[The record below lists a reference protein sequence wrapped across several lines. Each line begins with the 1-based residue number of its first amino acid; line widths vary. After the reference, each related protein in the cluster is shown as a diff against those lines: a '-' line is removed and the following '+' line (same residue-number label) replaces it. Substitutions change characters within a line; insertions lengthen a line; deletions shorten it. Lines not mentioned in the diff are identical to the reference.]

1 MARAATAVADAT
13 ITASLVFMCST
24 IYNNRSIGMEP
35 RFAHV
40 ARGHL
45 LRVRTGR
52 ITAGQVFRW
61 AAAAACGVTAVGLGL
76 IVLWTVRGV
85 LALVLVALFVA
96 VSLDPAVR
104 WLVRHRVRRPV
115 AVGMILLV
123 ALAAL
128 AGLVIGVGPPLV
140 RQAGQL
146 VADLPGYI
154 GGLDERSPF
163 FRELSLRYGLDDRL
177 NELAAA
183 MPQWVATNLLG
194 MFQTFMEGLVTTV
207 TVVVLALYFLAD
219 MPRLRRRAQL
229 MAPDR
234 HRERVRRI
242 VDTAVDK
249 VGSYMIGNA
258 IVSLIAGVVAYIGL
272 LIFDVPFAL
281 PLALIVAVT
290 DLIPLVGATLGMA
303 ICGVVAAIAVGLW
316 PAAIAIVVWLLVY
329 QQIENY
335 WIVPLVMRRSM
346 DMPSLSVLLAGLV
359 GVAVLGLVGA
369 LMAIP
374 IAATIKAVIAELRI
388 PLPPPGYAVDHPVDD
403 PELSELAAQEESPA
417 TA

>member
-1 MARAATAVADAT
+1 M
-13 ITASLVFMCST
+13 
-24 IYNNRSIGMEP
+24 
-35 RFAHV
+35 
-40 ARGHL
+40 
-45 LRVRTGR
+45 
-52 ITAGQVFRW
+52 
-61 AAAAACGVTAVGLGL
+61 
-76 IVLWTVRGV
+76 RGV